1 MISLLPQRDFELFSP
16 LRAEEALGLLSGFVK
31 PIERRESRKPEPTD
45 GRFQGVVRGNHF
57 EIRRDIGYRNSFLP
71 FIHGVILPSG
81 KGSVMQIEMRMHPA
95 ARRFLLA
102 WLGAVLLC
110 FLLFTFVMPSGDTF
124 STLLLRIIPFF
135 MLAFGVFITI
145 IGFYPEA
152 KIAQEFLRDTFRAS
166 ELDPRE

>member
-1 MISLLPQRDFELFSP
+1 MRPPFRRLSADDQSSGEEDRAQRQRLHARRPSSIV
-16 LRAEEALGLLSGFVK
+16 AALGLT
-31 PIERRESRKPEPTD
+31 R
-45 GRFQGVVRGNHF
+45 
-57 EIRRDIGYRNSFLP
+57 FLP

-81 KGSVMQIEMRMHPA
+81 KGSVMQVEMRMHPA

-102 WLGAVLLC
+102 WLGAVILC

-124 STLLLRIIPFF
+124 STLLVRVIPFF
-135 MLAFGVFITI
+135 MLAFGIFITI

-152 KIAQEFLRDTFRAS
+152 KIAQEFLRDTLRAS